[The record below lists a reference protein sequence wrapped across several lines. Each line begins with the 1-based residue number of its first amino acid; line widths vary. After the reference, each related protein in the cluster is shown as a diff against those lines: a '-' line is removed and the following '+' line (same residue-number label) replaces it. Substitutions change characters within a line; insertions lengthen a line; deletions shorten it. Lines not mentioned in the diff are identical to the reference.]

1 MDAVETRSRL
11 RDWIQERANG
21 KIEGELTDETP
32 LLESGILTSLDVTEL
47 IVYVEYLRGEEI
59 DIERLEPGLLRNVSS
74 MYAAFFD

>member
-1 MDAVETRSRL
+1 MDAAETRRRL